1 MCQFT
6 YRNTHNTLYIILTI
20 ILIVILLLSGN
31 NGILI
36 QKGSNM
42 CKPQYT
48 IFRKGRFLPLE
59 KPSRKDFDATKI
71 QNAINASQCG
81 DRCSA
86 FYKEYSTTKS
96 PCPKSLIEPLY
107 QIFKGSSSSWDSV
120 TTEDDTVT
128 KDLENIKAIAQ
139 ANTFLLEKIL
149 NDETYSKFCFHVIK
163 LLFGAYKSIQGK
175 GRGFEEDNGG
185 GQWSHKDDND
195 VQGTGKDG
203 GAHGK
208 GGKNQDD
215 DYEEDGDSHGKN
227 GMIGNG
233 KNGRGNGKA
242 GQNGQNTQN
251 LEDEGSDGKRFKTSQ
266 IGSIIESMFKG
277 SSGSRNDSHDAKRN
291 QEQTIVGED
300 FSGGSKDGSASGPHQ
315 NLNMSDI
322 FSIINGLKD
331 NGTQAIQD
339 GNNSSMMRT
348 LTDTLKQVLHIGAGN
363 GNNGTGQDNNQQGL
377 KQNQNNQGN
386 FDVQGNLTLG
396 QGNFEKPLG
405 GGENMTKLLSI
416 LRDIHSNLTMQSNS
430 SGNTSSHSPNTNSI
444 KTALK
449 NILDSASKGFAGT
462 NQTGN
467 GSLSTGKGQNNQG
480 KSDQGKSNQGKGS
493 MNQGKRRKRSSRG
506 DHMDGNQNTN
516 QQNNK
521 TRGQNGKGSNM
532 GPKQG
537 KGGSG
542 QPKKVMNN
550 YFPFG
555 AWNWGLPD
563 LGLVSGKP
571 NCALLNPNCQN
582 KKSVLDSW
590 YSDCVCPWVWSGK
603 SGTCPFGNEGN
614 SIVAKA
620 NILYLKNKP
629 NFPGI
634 RPPFEVFENFT
645 SSIQNSPIDQSDID
659 FLISSYS
666 EFLQAESN
674 SSMGQ
679 LMQSYLENLS
689 PQFKESLLTLLREI
703 QGKGT
708 FRNAYPIIKVFQVL
722 G

>member
-1 MCQFT
+1 M
-6 YRNTHNTLYIILTI
+6 
-20 ILIVILLLSGN
+20 LSGN
-31 NGILI
+31 NAILT
-36 QKGSNM
+36 QKDSNM

-48 IFRKGRFLPLE
+48 MFRKGHFMPLE
-59 KPSRKDFDATKI
+59 KLKKKDFDATII
-71 QNAINASQCG
+71 QNVINASQCG
-81 DRCSA
+81 DRCTA

-120 TTEDDTVT
+120 TTDDGNVT
-128 KDLENIKAIAQ
+128 QDLENIKAIAQ

-149 NDETYSKFCFHVIK
+149 NDETYSKFCFHVVK
-163 LLFGAYKSIQGK
+163 LLFGAYKSILGK
-175 GRGFEEDNGG
+175 GRGFEGDNG

-203 GAHGK
+203 THGK

-215 DYEEDGDSHGKN
+215 DHEENGDSHGKD
-227 GMIGNG
+227 GRTGNG

-242 GQNGQNTQN
+242 GRNGKNAQN
-251 LEDEGSDGKRFKTSQ
+251 LEDESSGGNSFKTSQ
-266 IGSIIESMFKG
+266 IGSIIESMFKS
-277 SSGSRNDSHDAKRN
+277 SSGSNNSHDAKGN
-291 QEQTIVGED
+291 QDQSIVGED
-300 FSGGSKDGSASGPHQ
+300 FSGGSKNGSTSGPHQ

-322 FSIINGLKD
+322 FSILNGLKD
-331 NGTQAIQD
+331 NGTQVIED

-348 LTDTLKQVLHIGAGN
+348 LTDTLKQVLHIAAGN
-363 GNNGTGQDNNQQGL
+363 GNNGTGQDSNQQGL
-377 KQNQNNQGN
+377 KQNQSNQGN
-386 FDVQGNLTLG
+386 FDGQGNQTLG
-396 QGNFEKPLG
+396 QSNFG

-416 LRDIHSNLTMQSNS
+416 LKDIHSNMTMQPNS
-430 SGNTSSHSPNTNSI
+430 TGNTSQSPNTNSI

-449 NILDSASKGFAGT
+449 NILDSVGKGQGLAGM
-462 NQTGN
+462 NLTGN
-467 GSLSTGKGQNNQG
+467 GSMGSGKSQMGGSHEISQNN
-480 KSDQGKSNQGKGS
+480 QGKSNQGKGS
-493 MNQGKRRKRSSRG
+493 MEMGKRRKRSSRE
-506 DHMDGNQNTN
+506 DHMDGNQNMN
-516 QQNNK
+516 QKNNK
-521 TRGQNGKGSNM
+521 QRGQNGKGFNM

-563 LGLVSGKP
+563 IGLVSGKP

-582 KKSVLDSW
+582 KKLVLDSW

-603 SGTCPFGNEGN
+603 SGTCPYGNEGN
-614 SIVAKA
+614 TIVAKA

-629 NFPGI
+629 NFPRI

-674 SSMGQ
+674 SSLSQ

-689 PQFKESLLTLLREI
+689 PQFKESLLTMLKEI

-708 FRNAYPIIKVFQVL
+708 FINSNPVFWGIRCQ